1 MTAPSNEPVPP
12 GGGLADLVDYAYGL
26 LEAIRQRWWLVTLMT
41 LGASAGAFL
50 HAARQPKI
58 YAATTTILL
67 DTRPIILDKVT
78 DVVKREDPDLD
89 RFYNLQA
96 RLLESRDL
104 AEATAKKLGL
114 PTATLVGRLKVD
126 IDRNAPILRLMIEDP
141 DPLRAQS
148 YVNAFAD
155 IYIADTINDR
165 LKVTTESA
173 RLLADQAR
181 ALRGKLEGDERTLY
195 DFQRSHELPGS
206 NFDESHKIQSSNLQA
221 LHAQYANARAAGIKL
236 KADLDQIDAAKTDP
250 VLLRALVLHDENPRI
265 GQTREDRQSRAEQLA
280 QLESRYGPQHPKVI
294 EARVALAAQDQEL
307 DKQVATSV
315 AALRARARANAS
327 EQAQL
332 HAAIESETKKA
343 VELRESELEYKR
355 HVRQIDEDRAAYD
368 LVSRRQ
374 KEAELQGVDRQTYA
388 RRLEAAQPPTVP
400 VRPNVSQWA
409 LAGALFGFLASVLL
423 ARMLDLLNDVIRLP
437 FDAERALDQP
447 VLGLTTAIPSQA
459 EPGSDAQAIETARA
473 EYVVRFPRSRIAE
486 QFHGVATNLFS
497 LFLDREPRAIMVVSA
512 AMDEGKTLMSVTLAA
527 TLAARGKKVL
537 LVDADLRRG
546 RLHRLFTVPKGGGLF
561 ELVMGRVTPEE
572 AIRATSIPNVD
583 LITTGAVPDK
593 VSPVRVL
600 ELEGCGAAIAQLK
613 ERYDL
618 VVFDTPPVGVVSDAQ
633 LIGGLVDGAVGV
645 VRSGRTSRR
654 LARTAASLLSL
665 ARVNLVGWIVNDVSE
680 ALLRS
685 GYYYKKYGHEYA
697 RYGYYYNAAEDEPPA
712 V

>member
-1 MTAPSNEPVPP
+1 
-12 GGGLADLVDYAYGL
+12 
-26 LEAIRQRWWLVTLMT
+26 MT

-67 DTRPIILDKVT
+67 DTRPVILDKVT
-78 DVVKREDPDLD
+78 DVVKREDPELD
-89 RFYNLQA
+89 HFYNLQV
-96 RLLESRDL
+96 RLLQSRDL

-114 PTATLVGRLKVD
+114 PPALLVGRLRVD
-126 IDRNAPILRLMIEDP
+126 IDHNAPILRLVIEDP
-141 DPLRAQS
+141 DPVRAQT

-155 IYIADTINDR
+155 LYVLDTINDR

-173 RLLADQAR
+173 RLLDDQAR
-181 ALRGKLEGDERTLY
+181 TLRGKLEGDERALY
-195 DFQRSHELPGS
+195 GFQRSHELPGS

-221 LHAQYANARAAGIKL
+221 LHAQYASARAVGIKL
-236 KADLDQIDAAKTDP
+236 KADLDQIDAAMDDP
-250 VLLRALVLHDENPRI
+250 VLLRTLVLKDENPRLP
-265 GQTREDRQSRAEQLA
+265 TREDRVNRTEQLA
-280 QLESRYGPQHPKVI
+280 QLEARYGPQHPKVV
-294 EARVALAAQDQEL
+294 EARVALAASEKEVDQ
-307 DKQVATSV
+307 QVATSI
-315 AALRARARANAS
+315 AALRSHARANAS

-332 HAAIESETKKA
+332 HAAIEIETTKA

-355 HVRQIDEDRAAYD
+355 LTRQIDEDRAAYE

-388 RRLEAAQPPTVP
+388 RRLEPAQAPTVP
-400 VRPNVSQWA
+400 VRPDVSTWA
-409 LAGALFGFLASVLL
+409 LAGALFGLLASVLI
-423 ARMLDLLNDVIRLP
+423 ARMLDLLNDVVRLP

-447 VLGLTTAIPSQA
+447 VLGLTTAIPTQVDPTA
-459 EPGSDAQAIETARA
+459 DAATIEAARA
-473 EYVVRFPRSRIAE
+473 DYVVRFPRSRIAE
-486 QFHGVATNLFS
+486 QFHSVATNLFS
-497 LFLDREPRAIMVVSA
+497 LFLDREPRTLMVVSA

-546 RLHRLFTVPKGGGLF
+546 RLHKLFCVPKGGGLF

-572 AIRATSIPNVD
+572 ATRATSIPNVD

-600 ELEGCGAAIAQLK
+600 ELEGCGAAIAKLK

-633 LIGGLVDGAVGV
+633 LIGGFVDGAVGI

-697 RYGYYYNAAEDEPPA
+697 RYGYYYAAAEDGEPPA
-712 V
+712 EAV